1 MGGRNVHELLTV
13 CLMLAVVYSIPS
25 ICSPTTNNYGRILV
39 LVNGLILAIDANM
52 GMAIGE
58 GFTDTILL
66 LLSMLVMS
74 VVMVYAHHVVFYKW
88 QTENKWD

>member
-1 MGGRNVHELLTV
+1 VYEFLTA

-39 LVNGLILAIDANM
+39 LVNGVVVAIHVT
-52 GMAIGE
+52 MAKVTGV
-58 GFTDTILL
+58 GFTDTFLL

-74 VVMVYAHHVVFYKW
+74 VVMVCAHHIVFYKW
-88 QTENKWD
+88 QTENTWD